1 MWGKSPG
8 CLVRVT
14 VPLSPERFGFNTLSA
29 LPKLHMGGQTQ
40 KTCPPKQCSENWAS
54 SIRLF
59 IMHITQ
65 LFVVI
70 LLTGLKLSEVV
81 GDCSFNKSQGHCT
94 CSLLDLE
101 NGGNLFQCLPAFVFE
116 LRGGNLEKYVGF
128 ASNTVQQ
135 PVLDILQTLQVTKI
149 VFGDLLVPEVLLAAV
164 MKLTYYMRITD
175 IEFESCT
182 FLGNASWFQMDRLIL
197 SVSSLRFHNVTSAS
211 LANRD
216 KDFTH
221 LSRWLETLQ
230 NLTVTQSQV
239 TYIPCSIGKVFRNL
253 RYLDVSENH
262 LQDQSMRP
270 SFCQGAFP
278 QLQVLKLHRNNLS
291 SFHTMCEMLHHLKK
305 LVHLDL
311 SQNDLLAI
319 PSSSCQWQPS
329 LRILNLSTTG
339 LDHITLPLPPN
350 VEVLDVSSNNLHA
363 LDLALPFLKKLHLSN
378 NRLHAVPSA
387 KNYPAL
393 EVLSLDGNLISH
405 LPRDELQSLRHLQS
419 LRAGWNPYNCSC
431 AGASEIQAL
440 ASMESLMPNWPQN
453 YACES
458 PSHYQGMLVK
468 NVPASVLQC
477 NKAIVIIPVAVLLL
491 LSCLAGIICFAR
503 RKARSG

>member
-1 MWGKSPG
+1 
-8 CLVRVT
+8 
-14 VPLSPERFGFNTLSA
+14 
-29 LPKLHMGGQTQ
+29 
-40 KTCPPKQCSENWAS
+40 
-54 SIRLF
+54 
-59 IMHITQ
+59 MHITQ

-70 LLTGLKLSEVV
+70 LLIGLKLSEVV
-81 GDCSFNKSQGHCT
+81 GDCSFNKSQSHCT

-128 ASNTVQQ
+128 ASRTVNQQ
-135 PVLDILQTLQVTKI
+135 VLDILQTLQVTKI

-164 MKLTYYMRITD
+164 MKFTYNMHITD

-182 FLGNASWFQMDRLIL
+182 FLGNASWFQMDRLNL
-197 SVSSLRFHNVTSAS
+197 PVSSLRFHNVTSAS
-211 LANRD
+211 LAERD
-216 KDFTH
+216 KDFAH

-239 TYIPCSIGKVFRNL
+239 TYIPCSIGKVFRTL
-253 RYLDVSENH
+253 RYLDVSENY

-291 SFHTMCEMLHHLKK
+291 SFYTMCEMLHQLEK

-339 LDHITLPLPPN
+339 LDHIALPLPPN
-350 VEVLDVSSNNLHA
+350 VEVLD
-363 LDLALPFLKKLHLSN
+363 KLHLSN

-393 EVLSLDGNLISH
+393 EVLSLDGNLISY

-419 LRAGWNPYNCSC
+419 LRAGRNLYNCSC

-440 ASMESLMPNWPQN
+440 ASMESLMPDWPQD
-453 YACES
+453 YTCES
-458 PSHYQGMLVK
+458 PSHYQGTLVK

-477 NKAIVIIPVAVLLL
+477 NKAIVIIPVTVLLV

-503 RKARSG
+503 RKTRSG

>member
-1 MWGKSPG
+1 
-8 CLVRVT
+8 
-14 VPLSPERFGFNTLSA
+14 
-29 LPKLHMGGQTQ
+29 
-40 KTCPPKQCSENWAS
+40 
-54 SIRLF
+54 
-59 IMHITQ
+59 MHISP

-81 GDCSFNKSQGHCT
+81 GECSFNKSQSHCT

-101 NGGNLFQCLPAFVFE
+101 NMGNLFQCFHAFVFE
-116 LRGGNLEKYVGF
+116 LRGGNLEKYASF
-128 ASNTVQQ
+128 ASITVEQS
-135 PVLDILQTLQVTKI
+135 VLNILQSLQVTKI

-164 MKLTYYMRITD
+164 MKFVYYMHITEL
-175 IEFESCT
+175 EFESCT
-182 FLGNASWFQMDRLIL
+182 FLGNASWFHMDRLIL
-197 SVSSLRFHNVTSAS
+197 PVSSLRFHNVTSTS
-211 LANRD
+211 LTDRD
-216 KDFTH
+216 KDFAH
-221 LSRWLETLQ
+221 LSGWLETLQ

-239 TYIPCSIGKVFRNL
+239 TYIPCSTGKVFRTL

-291 SFHTMCEMLHHLKK
+291 SFHTVCEMLHHLEK

-339 LDHITLPLPPN
+339 LDHITLPLPPS

-393 EVLSLDGNLISH
+393 EVLSLDGNLISR
-405 LPRDELQSLRHLQS
+405 LPRDQLRSLRHLQS
-419 LRAGWNPYNCSC
+419 LRAGQNLYNCSC

-440 ASMESLMPNWPQN
+440 ASTESLMPDWPQD
-453 YACES
+453 YMCES
-458 PSHYQGMLVK
+458 PSHYQGTLVK

-477 NKAIVIIPVAVLLL
+477 NKAIVIIPVTVLLV
-491 LSCLAGIICFAR
+491 LSCLAGIIFFAR